1 MVTYTATNTKT
12 GKFYI
17 GSAKDYCNYMNRRGN
32 HHVRRG
38 KSAGQFQ
45 KDLQADPLAFEWEWS
60 EDDTDNREVEASLL
74 ALYVGSPWCYNTSK
88 SVFGVGDPD
97 LCRINGLRSGYTH
110 SEDTKAKIGNSV
122 KAAQTPELKQRQ
134 RETAART
141 NSKRVTC
148 PHCGLTTNPGNLT
161 QHLNRGKCRVQG

>member
-1 MVTYTATNTKT
+1 VITYTAANTKT

-32 HHVRRG
+32 HHVG
-38 KSAGQFQ
+38 KAYNQFR
-45 KDLQADPLAFEWEWS
+45 KDLQANPHSFSWEWS
-60 EDDTDNREVEASLL
+60 EDNTDSRDVEASLL

-97 LCRINGLRSGYTH
+97 LCRINGLRGGYTH
-110 SEDTKAKIGNSV
+110 TEDTKAKIGQSV
-122 KAAQTPELKQRQ
+122 RAAQTSELKQKQ

-141 NSKRVTC
+141 NAKRVTC

-161 QHLNRGKCRVQG
+161 QHLNRGKCKMLG